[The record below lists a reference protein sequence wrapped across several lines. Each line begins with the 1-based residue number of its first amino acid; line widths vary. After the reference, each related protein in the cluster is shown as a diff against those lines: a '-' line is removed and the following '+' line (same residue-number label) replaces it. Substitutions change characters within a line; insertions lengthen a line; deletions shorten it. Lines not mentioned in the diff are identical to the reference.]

1 MELKILRAATKI
13 LKHPTNMVG
22 QAVFWC
28 PKISIDPFA
37 TFIRRSHLLPSKAI
51 MGPSGAGKTT
61 FMNVLCGKARDHHFD
76 GENMGN
82 TEILGDLYM
91 ELHAKW

>member
-1 MELKILRAATKI
+1 M
-13 LKHPTNMVG
+13 
-22 QAVFWC
+22 
-28 PKISIDPFA
+28 
-37 TFIRRSHLLPSKAI
+37 LPSKAI

-82 TEILGDLYM
+82 TEILGDLHM